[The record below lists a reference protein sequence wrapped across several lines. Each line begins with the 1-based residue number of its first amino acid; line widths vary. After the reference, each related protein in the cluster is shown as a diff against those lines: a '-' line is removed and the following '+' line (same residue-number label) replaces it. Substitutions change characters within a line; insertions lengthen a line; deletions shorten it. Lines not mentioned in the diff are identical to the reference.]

1 MDLLAIAVA
10 DPTVLPL
17 WAAFLF
23 AVGMYPVGM
32 FFGCNSCCSPCS
44 QCVSGSLPE
53 TITVEISGFVD
64 ELVPFGIARVAPT
77 ITASVVSSM
86 GSGAILDVTLRKV
99 ESQDSTGCDA
109 PWWEVSEVTVVD
121 GGQGYQEGQDY
132 LSFQVSEGDTEGSSA
147 SAEITLEQL
156 PPEATLAINSPSGS
170 GAELSPPVFA
180 SGYWPGTYYIESVA
194 VEDAGDGYTHLDEIE
209 ITLTNGEPYGSTALL
224 SLITANT
231 EPTVTVSGGSG
242 SGAVLNATLSAGTSS
257 NGSPIWSVASIA
269 IQSAG
274 SGYDVLDALSVTVDD
289 GDPRSGGCTAYVW
302 SVDGNGGITSVY
314 IFDGGQY
321 FKGGPVTGVSVVSGG
336 DYLGQSNGKIASVTV
351 TDGGFYWR
359 EDASLP
365 PCRYTPAAC
374 CADYWNGK
382 SFVLKRTGGCSY
394 LHIVCGTGCGQAV
407 TAEYRGP
414 SLPPVVSIGNQVLWY
429 EPGGPVLG
437 PPGFVS
443 ECVRELEGT
452 SLIEDCSDFSFT
464 ATNESGVTAVVTA
477 GGGYDAEDQSDNDT
491 GRCFTCCYGEEDPPE
506 EIEVEVSDG
515 YAIGPYSFPD
525 NRPIGFFAPQY
536 AGTFGMGTTSFA
548 GYADPDLPLPIVVLR
563 RGKPSGSLAYYSDRC
578 NATWSGTLSVPGLGP
593 DAYDIYVGIHA
604 CRDPFYSGCDEC
616 GKCQTR
622 SSVRVPYGQGSQ
634 GFVSSA
640 PCLHCLDT
648 PMCGPAQGEYI
659 ANRNVFD
666 DPPLFIPGG
675 VKVRVL

>member
-1 MDLLAIAVA
+1 MDVIALIA
-10 DPTVLPL
+10 AEPTLLPL
-17 WAAFLF
+17 WAVLVF
-23 AVGMYPVGM
+23 AAGMYPVGM
-32 FFGCNSCCSPCS
+32 LFSCTPCCSPCS

-77 ITASVVSSM
+77 ITASVVSAT
-86 GSGAILDVTLRKV
+86 GSGAILDVTLTKLERQG
-99 ESQDSTGCDA
+99 SGGCDES
-109 PWWEVSEVTVVD
+109 WWQVSEITVVD
-121 GGQGYQEGQDY
+121 GGQGYQEGEDY
-132 LSFQVSEGDTEGSSA
+132 ISLQVSEGDTEWSA
-147 SAEITLEQL
+147 GSAEITLEKP
-156 PPEATLAINSPSGS
+156 PPEATLAINS
-170 GAELSPPVFA
+170 L
-180 SGYWPGTYYIESVA
+180 
-194 VEDAGDGYTHLDEIE
+194 
-209 ITLTNGEPYGSTALL
+209 
-224 SLITANT
+224 
-231 EPTVTVSGGSG
+231 SG

-274 SGYDVLDALSVTVDD
+274 SGYAFLDALSVTVDD

-321 FKGGPVTGVSVVSGG
+321 FGAST
-336 DYLGQSNGKIASVTV
+336 GKIASVRV
-351 TDGGFYWR
+351 TDGGFYFR
-359 EDASLP
+359 GDASLP
-365 PCRYTPAAC
+365 PCRYSTAAC

-382 SFVLKRTGGCSY
+382 SFVLKRTGGCHY
-394 LHIVCGTGCGQAV
+394 LHVVCGTGCGQAV
-407 TAEYRGP
+407 TVEYRGP
-414 SLPPVVSIGNQVLWY
+414 SLPPVVGIGNQVLWY

-437 PPGFVS
+437 PPGFIS
-443 ECVRELEGT
+443 ECVRSLEGT

-464 ATNESGVTAVVTA
+464 ATDESGVTAIVTA
-477 GGGYDAEDQSDNDT
+477 GGEYDAEDQSDNDT
-491 GRCFTCCYGEEDPPE
+491 GRCFVCCYGEDDPPE

-515 YAIGPYSFPD
+515 YAIGPPPPLGTPD
-525 NRPIGFFAPQY
+525 QRPFGFFAPQY
-536 AGTFGMGTTSFA
+536 AGTFGMGTTSDFA

-563 RGKPSGSLAYYSDRC
+563 RGKPSGALVSYSDRC
-578 NATWSGTLSVPGLGP
+578 NATWAGKLSVPGLGP
-593 DAYDIYVGIHA
+593 DAYDIYVGISA
-604 CRDPFYSGCDEC
+604 CRDPFYSDCDEC

-634 GFVSSA
+634 GFVRSA

-666 DPPLFIPGG
+666 GPPLFIPGG